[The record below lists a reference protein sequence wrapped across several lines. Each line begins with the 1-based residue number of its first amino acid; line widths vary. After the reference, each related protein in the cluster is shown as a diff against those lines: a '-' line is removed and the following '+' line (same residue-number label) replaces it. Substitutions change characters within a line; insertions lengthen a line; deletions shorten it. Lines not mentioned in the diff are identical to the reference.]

1 MDHSKKIS
9 FILSSILILFFAC
22 KTPLEKTSILS
33 IDFSDSEYTCWKIT
47 KNDIVM
53 ADKILYDYLKDA
65 SPVLF
70 SDQKKYFRQCW
81 GVKNEENQEIV
92 CYNCFCREMPDW
104 KKNLI
109 VSSGGG
115 DCFWSAKV
123 NLITKECFDFSVNG
137 SK

>member
-1 MDHSKKIS
+1 MLSG
-9 FILSSILILFFAC
+9 ILVLFFAC
-22 KTPLEKTSILS
+22 NDPLKKTVILS
-33 IDFSDSEYTCWKIT
+33 MDFSGHEYTNWKIT
-47 KNDIVM
+47 ENDIDV

-70 SDQKKYFRQCW
+70 SDQKKYYRQCW
-81 GVKNEENQEIV
+81 GLTNKKQQGIV

-104 KKNLI
+104 KKDLI

-123 NLITKECFDFSVNG
+123 NLATKECFDFSVNG